1 MADDGDV
8 KNKIEVEKVDNS
20 EAAVVTDGD
29 SEESEEESLVY
40 DRCNSESSE
49 ESGIVNTRVL
59 IVLIGLE

>member
-8 KNKIEVEKVDNS
+8 KNKIEVEKVGDS

-29 SEESEEESLVY
+29 SEESEEEALVY
-40 DRCNSESSE
+40 ERCNSETSE